1 MTPTPLWIRIVQLVS
16 LGMTASCAV
25 SPPPYVS
32 PPRLTLPQ
40 QATTPCVLPRLPDE
54 PTQADLE
61 AAYVERGARLVDCD
75 GARRLAVEVLL
86 AERALQDR
94 WRAQSEPPRRP
105 PWPWA
110 ER

>member
-1 MTPTPLWIRIVQLVS
+1 MTPTPLWIRIARLAL

-25 SPPPYVS
+25 SPQPSVN
-32 PPRLTLPQ
+32 PPRLSLPQ
-40 QATTPCVLPRLPDE
+40 EATTPCTLPRLPDE

-61 AAYVERGARLVDCD
+61 AGYAERGARLVDCD

-86 AERALQDR
+86 AERALLDR
-94 WRAQSEPPRRP
+94 WRLQTETSWRPRRLRP
-105 PWPWA
+105 